1 MRGSGAPFVTRAG
14 RVVRWKSLSGVRER
28 AMASKNILFTFQS
41 CADLNDI
48 WESIAMPR
56 ALWRAYESTN
66 LTAAEKFAERFERIC
81 ELLPKHPEVG
91 VNRDDLNPGICSVPI
106 QRYVIFYRTRGGTV
120 EVLRVLR
127 AALDADPAASG

>member
-1 MRGSGAPFVTRAG
+1 
-14 RVVRWKSLSGVRER
+14 
-28 AMASKNILFTFQS
+28 MASKNILFTFQA

-56 ALWRAYESTN
+56 DLWSASESSN
-66 LTAAEKFAERFERIC
+66 VAAAEKFAESFEKIC

-91 VNRDDLNPGICSVPI
+91 LNRDDLNPGICSVQI
-106 QRYVIFYRTRGGTV
+106 QKYVIFYRIRGDSV

-127 AALDADPAASG
+127 AALDVGPASSG